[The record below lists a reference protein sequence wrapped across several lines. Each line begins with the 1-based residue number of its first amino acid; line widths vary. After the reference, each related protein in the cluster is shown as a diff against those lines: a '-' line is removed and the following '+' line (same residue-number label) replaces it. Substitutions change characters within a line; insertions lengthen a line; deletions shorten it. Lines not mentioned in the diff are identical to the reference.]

1 MSGKADSEV
10 GCTTHLT
17 IHFSRS
23 VKINEVNDY
32 GDKKGYAR
40 KRVRLANEQVSPNL
54 KAEITTR
61 EKAPVGTDPYRPP
74 VGTTPSD
81 DVQLKI
87 KSCNILPTGSA
98 D

>member
-1 MSGKADSEV
+1 VWEADSEAER
-10 GCTTHLT
+10 TTHLAVYW
-17 IHFSRS
+17 SRNAKTND
-23 VKINEVNDY
+23 VKNY
-32 GDKKGYAR
+32 GDKKGCAR
-40 KRVRLANEQVSPNL
+40 KRVNLPSKRVSSNL

-61 EKAPVGTDPYRPP
+61 EKTPVGTNPYRPP
-74 VGTTPSD
+74 VRTTPPD